1 MQGLPNDIEGSNT
14 RWSRPED
21 RVLLPGLM
29 SKLLDPGTRLEE
41 GECLSRSGNTIDIQ
55 ELRRG
60 RRIVEGGDPSV
71 QDSGSG
77 SADRSGKQKQ
87 MTEGNERVRGR
98 CSRITSS
105 K

>member
-1 MQGLPNDIEGSNT
+1 MM
-14 RWSRPED
+14 SRPHFI
-21 RVLLPGLM
+21 VLETPQVPRTATPHRQA
-29 SKLLDPGTRLEE
+29 SIPTV
-41 GECLSRSGNTIDIQ
+41 SVIDS
-55 ELRRG
+55 
-60 RRIVEGGDPSV
+60 VEGGDPSV